1 MDDDTLFTIGEIA
14 ERTGLTVKA
23 IRFYADRGIVAPTT
37 LNPAGH
43 RRYDTAA
50 LARLELVRTL
60 RTLGIDLATVRR
72 VLAREAS
79 MTEVAATHAD
89 ALDVEIR
96 TLRVRRAVLRAVAAR
111 EPTPPEMDLMH
122 RLATLS
128 AAERHRLIQDFVD
141 DTFGRYAA
149 NPAMVDLVRAA
160 MPDLPDDPTPDQL
173 AAWMELAEL
182 VEDNDF
188 RDAVRRMAEYQA
200 RERAAGD
207 TTGLH
212 HDLTEAVRTQVGA
225 AVTADIA
232 PGSAAAI
239 PVLDAL
245 TARYAS
251 TFDRPDDPALRHW
264 ILERLEVADD
274 PRVQRYWRLL
284 GIVNGW
290 PGQPDLTPVFTW
302 FAQALRAATS

>member
-1 MDDDTLFTIGEIA
+1 MDDDTLFTIGDVA
-14 ERTGLTVKA
+14 ARTGLTVKA

-60 RTLGIDLATVRR
+60 RALGIDLATVRR

-79 MTEVAATHAD
+79 MTEVAATHVD

-96 TLRVRRAVLRAVAAR
+96 ALRVRRAVLRAVAAR

-128 AAERHRLIQDFVD
+128 AAERHRLIEDFVD

-149 NPAMVDLVRAA
+149 NPAMVELVRAA
-160 MPDLPDDPTPDQL
+160 VPELPDDPSPDQL

-182 VEDNDF
+182 VRDTDF
-188 RDAVRRMAEYQA
+188 RDAVRRMAAYQA

-212 HDLTEAVRTQVGA
+212 HELTEAVRTEVAA
-225 AVTADIA
+225 AVDAGVAADS
-232 PGSAAAI
+232 PAAR

-251 TFDRPDDPALRHW
+251 TFERPDDPALRRW
-264 ILERLEVADD
+264 ILERLAVAND
-274 PRVQRYWRLL
+274 PRVHRYWRLL
-284 GIVNGW
+284 AVVNGW
-290 PGQPDLTPVFTW
+290 PEQPDLTPVFTW
-302 FAQALRAATS
+302 FAQALRAATA